1 MKMRMVQRGPQKIE
15 WETKAAVH
23 VDDGKGH
30 QCGQTQEPQGRHAH
44 EEANFQSISTGGW
57 HSFSWMNIYTINPV
71 KFISRTSLITWWYII
86 KFRVYF
92 KQKETRIIHRLKL
105 SFNFYGWLTS
115 ILWNSFPEQAFNNIM
130 IIKFRVY
137 FWTKGNKNHG

>member
-1 MKMRMVQRGPQKIE
+1 MKMRMVQRPTKDRMRNKSSSACGWWKRTPM
-15 WETKAAVH
+15 WANTGAPGETCTR
-23 VDDGKGH
+23 G
-30 QCGQTQEPQGRHAH
+30 GQLSI
-44 EEANFQSISTGGW
+44 NFNWWLTFIL
-57 HSFSWMNIYTINPV
+57 MNIYTINPV